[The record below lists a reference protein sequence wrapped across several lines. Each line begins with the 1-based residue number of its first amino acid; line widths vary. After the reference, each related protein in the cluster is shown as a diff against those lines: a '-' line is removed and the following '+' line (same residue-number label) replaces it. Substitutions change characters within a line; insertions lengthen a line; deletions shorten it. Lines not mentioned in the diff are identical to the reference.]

1 MSPQRIS
8 SRPRAVFER
17 QMACVRTDDRETQLR
32 LCAEDCVYEFPFA
45 TDRPRRIVGREEI
58 RRVMTP
64 LWEEARRK
72 GVRITGYD
80 GTLHET
86 ADPEVVI
93 AEFTLSI
100 EVGKILSRISF
111 VQVTRVRGG
120 QIVELREYFNP
131 HARSELLERRSA

>member
-8 SRPRAVFER
+8 SSPRAVFER
-17 QMACVRTDDRETQLR
+17 QIACLRTDDGETQLR
-32 LCAEDCVYEFPFA
+32 LYAEDCVYEFPFA

-72 GVRITGYD
+72 GVRIAGYD

-86 ADPEVVI
+86 TDPEVVI

-100 EVGKILSRISF
+100 EVGQILSRISF
-111 VQVTRVRGG
+111 VQVIRVRGG
-120 QIVELREYFNP
+120 QIVELREYFDP
-131 HARSELLERRSA
+131 HARSELLER